1 MFTLFGRKIRWD
13 DDLIPERSGLGST
26 EDITAHFS
34 SHPSEIPS
42 DLLAS
47 CDALVGPPIPLDMM
61 DSIDSCKIYVKP
73 AVGW

>member
-1 MFTLFGRKIRWD
+1 MFHVVWPKIRWD

-26 EDITAHFS
+26 GDITAHFF

-47 CDALVGPPIPLDMM
+47 CDALVGPQSRLT
-61 DSIDSCKIYVKP
+61 
-73 AVGW
+73 